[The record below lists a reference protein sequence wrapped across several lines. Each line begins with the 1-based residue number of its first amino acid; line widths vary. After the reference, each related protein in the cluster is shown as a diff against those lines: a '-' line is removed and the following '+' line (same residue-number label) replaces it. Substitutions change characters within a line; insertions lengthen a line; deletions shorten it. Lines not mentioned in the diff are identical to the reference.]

1 MFPYRQTVL
10 IWEPMVSAWPTGKK
24 IDGMDYYFE
33 PSSGIQV
40 KGDIAERDGKVYYLD
55 EDSGQVVKNRFGTTP
70 AERISTVEA
79 RFLKLIILSG
89 RQPQRI

>member
-1 MFPYRQTVL
+1 MGADGIGVTDWQ
-10 IWEPMVSAWPTGKK
+10 K

-79 RFLKLIILSG
+79 RFPQNLLFWSG
-89 RQPQRI
+89 RQPQRSNWLADY